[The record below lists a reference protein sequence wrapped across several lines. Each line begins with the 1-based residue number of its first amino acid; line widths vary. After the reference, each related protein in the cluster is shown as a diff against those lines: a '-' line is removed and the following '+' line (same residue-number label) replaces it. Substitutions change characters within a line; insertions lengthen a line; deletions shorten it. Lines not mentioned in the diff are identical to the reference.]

1 MRTSRGRVWLLV
13 AAVACVAPA
22 FADDDPQALQQKI
35 DAARARLDAAA
46 RELAEL
52 HKQDT
57 FNVELPGPPSR
68 VSLGVLL
75 MPGNGVGVS
84 VAGVTPGGAAAEAGI
99 AAGDVLVAINGT
111 NLRDANAPTVA
122 KMFDAL
128 KDVTPGEVVH
138 VDYLRGG
145 ETQSADLTAR
155 EPLPAPVGGF
165 AISTM
170 AFGGAPPGAMTPS
183 GPPPVDVAYST
194 SGSASF
200 SAAMPMGALGGRA
213 MVGGIELFDVDESL
227 GHYFGVTEG
236 VLVLRAPLDKDGG
249 GLIAGD
255 VVKSIGGRAVATS
268 ADCVSALAGKAATVE
283 VLRDGSLLSVDVK
296 ASSGPT
302 LITMPGRAVGR
313 VEVRESGATNAPE
326 RFDVLVARPIPE

>member
-1 MRTSRGRVWLLV
+1 VWLLV
-13 AAVACVAPA
+13 LTAWFTPA

-57 FNVELPGPPSR
+57 FNVELPAPPNR

-75 MPGNGVGVS
+75 MPGNGDGVA

-111 NLRDANAPTVA
+111 SLRDAHAPPVA

-128 KDVTPGEVVH
+128 KDVAPGDVVH
-138 VDYLRGG
+138 VDYARGG
-145 ETQSADLTAR
+145 ETLSADVTAR

-165 AISTM
+165 AVSTM
-170 AFGGAPPGAMTPS
+170 PLD
-183 GPPPVDVAYST
+183 GPPPVDVAYGVAGT
-194 SGSASF
+194 ASF
-200 SAAMPMGALGGRA
+200 TTALPIGPLGGRA
-213 MVGGIELFDVDESL
+213 MVGGIELFDLDETL
-227 GHYFGVTEG
+227 GRYFGVTDG

-249 GLIAGD
+249 GLLAGD
-255 VVKSIGGRAVATS
+255 VVKTIGGRAVATS
-268 ADCVSALAGKAATVE
+268 ADCVSALAGKAASVE
-283 VLRDGSLLSVDVK
+283 VLRDGALVTVDVK
-296 ASSGPT
+296 AANGPT
-302 LITMPGRAVGR
+302 LITMPGRAAGR
-313 VEVRESGATNAPE
+313 LQVHEGTDRSAPQ
-326 RFDVLVARPIPE
+326 RVDVMVARPIPE